1 VTPPE
6 RSRSAPDGR
15 RLAVSSDGSAA
26 GELPVAQRVAR
37 MLRDLQEARA
47 RRAQRQGEDAARF
60 RTGSAEP
67 PLVRL
72 LPPERSLSEMAREG
86 AAWEE
91 VPRPAE
97 EGARKAPARRSRN
110 GATGGSRG
118 SQEGT
123 PRRPARRGS
132 RARPADEERPP
143 PAIQPRTE
151 RPEIPEGSRLSA
163 AEIQALIRA
172 GRGVRTVAEI
182 AEAPVDWVR
191 YLAEPVFAERAAV
204 LSQVLTARPR
214 RPRAKGPGDPL
225 GRALLLAL
233 RARKV
238 PGPEHVLATGFTAY
252 RRGHEPWR
260 VRLTFRQD
268 GRRLSALWAYDP
280 RTHSVEPRNRL
291 ADELGWRRVSP
302 GR

>member
-1 VTPPE
+1 MTQPE
-6 RSRSAPDGR
+6 NTGAARGGR
-15 RLAVSSDGSAA
+15 RVALSGDGSAA
-26 GELPVAQRVAR
+26 GEPVAQRVAR
-37 MLRDLQEARA
+37 LLRELQEART
-47 RRAQRQGEDAARF
+47 RRAGRNGADPVPRF
-60 RTGSAEP
+60 RTDAAEP

-72 LPPERSLSEMAREG
+72 LPPERSLSEVARSRG
-86 AAWEE
+86 AWEE
-91 VPRPAE
+91 APASAADPPE
-97 EGARKAPARRSRN
+97 RNTDRSEDGTGDARRESRAGTTRRAPARRERV
-110 GATGGSRG
+110 
-118 SQEGT
+118 
-123 PRRPARRGS
+123 
-132 RARPADEERPP
+132 ARPPSGERPSP
-143 PAIQPRTE
+143 PIQPRTD

-172 GRGVRTVAEI
+172 GRGVRAVAEI

-191 YLAEPVFAERAAV
+191 YLAQPVIAEKAAV
-204 LSQVLTARPR
+204 LSQVLKARPR

-238 PGPEHVLATGFTAY
+238 PAPENVLANGFTAY

-280 RTHSVEPRNRL
+280 RTNTIEPRNEL
-291 ADELGWRRVSP
+291 ADELGWRRVSR